1 MPFYID
7 KIVDIVRL
15 AMYLCLFTIIN
26 LSFRW
31 LITNEKYISI
41 DMKSISNMPVDNN
54 KHMRTTQNK
63 KTFSSKENITF
74 WIEVSTFL
82 VLLFGFAYTAGKW
95 TADRVNKEEIILLNQ
110 KHNKELTDLKIDF
123 NNQIMEQKAIN
134 RELQNKLDDR
144 NKKGG
149 TNE

>member
-63 KTFSSKENITF
+63 KTFSSKE
-74 WIEVSTFL
+74 STYFL
-82 VLLFGFAYTAGKW
+82 
-95 TADRVNKEEIILLNQ
+95 
-110 KHNKELTDLKIDF
+110 
-123 NNQIMEQKAIN
+123 
-134 RELQNKLDDR
+134 
-144 NKKGG
+144 
-149 TNE
+149 